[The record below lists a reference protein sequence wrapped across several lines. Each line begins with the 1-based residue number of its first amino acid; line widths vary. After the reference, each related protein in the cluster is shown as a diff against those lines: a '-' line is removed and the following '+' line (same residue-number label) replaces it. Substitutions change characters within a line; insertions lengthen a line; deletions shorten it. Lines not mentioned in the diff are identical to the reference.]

1 MEGSREGVRTDMTTQ
16 RIDSRPLLLG
26 RYRLT
31 RRIAVGGMAAV
42 WEGVDTTLERPVA
55 VKTLSEPYA
64 ADPSFVER
72 FEAEARAAAGLSHP
86 NIVGVF
92 DFGRDDGHE
101 FIVMELVD
109 GETLAE
115 RLRRDGA
122 LPPEEAARLAATVAD
137 ALDAAHR
144 GGIVHRDVKPGNILL
159 TRDGEVRVSDFG
171 IATSV
176 DQDTL
181 AHADAMLG
189 TAAYI
194 APERISGLPATPAS
208 DIYSLGV
215 VLYLMLA
222 GRPPFEGD
230 SPVAL
235 AMAHANDEPPP
246 IRDVRPEVPELLDR
260 ACRKAL
266 AKDPAGRPASAAAFA
281 ATLRGDVAPE
291 PDQTTE
297 QIDVERTMILA
308 DGGARSEPP
317 TAPLA
322 GSTQPTHRRP
332 RRVLV
337 VALIVLALLVGL
349 VAAGMATLG
358 GDLQPPASPGG
369 QPTPSVVSSPVSS
382 PTGEDGSNQG
392 EGNGHGG
399 GNDHGGGKDKGGHG
413 RGGKEKGGG

>member
-16 RIDSRPLLLG
+16 RLDSRPLLLG

-31 RRIAVGGMAAV
+31 RRIAVGGMSAV
-42 WEGVDTTLERPVA
+42 WEAVDTTLERPVA
-55 VKTLSEPYA
+55 VKILSETYA

-101 FIVMELVD
+101 FIVMELLD

-144 GGIVHRDVKPGNILL
+144 GGIVHRDIKPGNILL

-230 SPVAL
+230 SPLAL

-246 IRDVRPEVPELLDR
+246 IRDVRPEVPEFLDR

-297 QIDVERTMILA
+297 QIDVERTMVLA
-308 DGGARSEPP
+308 DGGVHSEPP

-322 GSTQPTHRRP
+322 GSTQPTRRRP
-332 RRVLV
+332 RRALV

-358 GDLQPPASPGG
+358 AGVQPPASPGR

-392 EGNGHGG
+392 EGSGHGG
-399 GNDHGGGKDKGGHG
+399 GNDHGGGKDEGGHG
-413 RGGKEKGGG
+413 GGKEKGGG